1 MIGTTVSHYL
11 VTDRLGGGGMAVV
24 YEAQDVRLP
33 RRVALK
39 FLHDKLANDPM
50 ALTRFKREAAAL
62 SLLNHPNIC
71 TIHEVDA
78 FEGQPFIAMEKLEG
92 RTLRARLTEGPIETA
107 ELVDIAAQIA
117 QALKVAHE
125 KGIVHRDIKPGNIFI
140 TTNGVKVLDFGLAK
154 LVAGTEEEDSA
165 EHTMDGRPVGTVNY
179 MSPECIR
186 QDDLDPR
193 SDLFSLGVVMF
204 EMAAGF
210 APFEGGSIPQTAA
223 NIFDRDPPAL
233 TDVAPH
239 RPGELQSIVE
249 KLMAREPT
257 DRYQTAGALLRDLKA
272 LAIRIDVQAG
282 HPGQAT
288 VASRARMGKVGG
300 PISVVVMPTRVLGDE
315 ADLFLADAI
324 PNAISKQLLKVPG
337 IETKRPPT
345 TGDLER
351 VAGDLDQVAAVYGAT
366 AYVVSLL
373 SISGGRTTLSVQ
385 LVDTAS
391 RSLKWCDEYKG
402 ARKSYTGI
410 VKAAV
415 EGIRCAL
422 QPEREPPPT
431 ATTSGVVNP
440 EAELL
445 LQQGLYHLNLFRN
458 LARPG
463 DFERAETTLRHAA
476 DLEPRRP
483 DAPAALALLH
493 TSRLR
498 TGVSLS
504 QVVPECETWVKRTL
518 DIDRRNS
525 KAWAILCELETMR
538 SELRKAFEHG
548 LKAAAFGAR
557 DAFAHARLASCL
569 MRHSF
574 ELSLLA
580 ASEGARVDP
589 LVLDAPMFAAMS
601 LHQLNR
607 RDEALSLLDVV
618 LEIEPDMLL
627 AQVTKAL
634 LLADAGR
641 TGPALEIM
649 ARLEPIAAK
658 GRLEPQWLAIV
669 RGVAAYH
676 DAARAGDTEPLD
688 RTTEWLAS
696 FARGE
701 NPFPR
706 WELTTSGIARLVA
719 RRSPEL
725 SLALFA
731 HRAKM
736 GIIEPY
742 DHLVAHPDLDSLRG
756 DTRFQRLLH
765 MSRRNF
771 EETVS
776 VARAAQSRAEAPNY
790 IVHALDDLTRRFLL
804 TPVQPS

>member
-39 FLHDKLANDPM
+39 FLHDQLANDAM

-92 RTLRARLTEGPIETA
+92 RTLRARLAEGPIECT

-117 QALKVAHE
+117 QALKAAHE

-154 LVAGTEEEDSA
+154 FGLGTEEQDAED
-165 EHTMDGRPVGTVNY
+165 HTVDGRPVGTANY

-193 SDLFSLGVVMF
+193 SDLFSLGVVIF

-210 APFEGGSIPQTAA
+210 PPFEGGSVAQTVA
-223 NIFDRDPPAL
+223 NVFDQDPPAL
-233 TDVAPH
+233 TEVAS
-239 RPGELQSIVE
+239 RQPGELQSIVQ
-249 KLMAREPT
+249 KLLARDPT

-282 HPGQAT
+282 TPRQAAAGAHASAGARSGQ
-288 VASRARMGKVGG
+288 
-300 PISVVVMPTRVLGDE
+300 ISIVVMPTRVLGEE

-324 PNAISKQLLKVPG
+324 PNAISKRLLKVPG

-351 VAGDLDQVAAVYGAT
+351 VAGDLDQVARVYGAT

-373 SISGGRTTLSVQ
+373 NISGGRFKLSVQ

-391 RSLKWCDEYKG
+391 RGLRWCDEYKG
-402 ARKSYTGI
+402 SRKAYTGI
-410 VKAAV
+410 VKAAA
-415 EGIRCAL
+415 EGIRRAL
-422 QPEREPPPT
+422 QPDREPPPP
-431 ATTSGVVNP
+431 TTSGIINQ

-476 DLEPRRP
+476 DLEPQRP

-493 TSRLR
+493 SARLR
-498 TGVSLS
+498 TGASPS
-504 QVVPECETWVKRTL
+504 QVIPECETWVKRTL
-518 DIDRRNS
+518 EIDQRNS
-525 KAWAILCELETMR
+525 KAWAIRCELEMMR
-538 SELRKAFEHG
+538 SDLRKPFEYG
-548 LKAAAFGAR
+548 LKAAAFGER

-569 MRHSF
+569 MWHSF

-589 LVLDAPMFAAMS
+589 LVLDAPMFAAIS
-601 LHQLNR
+601 LHHLNR
-607 RDEALSLLDVV
+607 RDEALSLIDVV
-618 LEIEPDMLL
+618 LEIEPDMIL
-627 AQVTKAL
+627 AQFTKGL

-658 GRLEPQWLAIV
+658 GRLLPQWLAIFKD
-669 RGVAAYH
+669 VAAYH
-676 DAARAGDTEPLD
+676 DAAQAGDTETLA
-688 RTTEWLAS
+688 RTTQRLAS
-696 FARGE
+696 VARGE
-701 NPFPR
+701 NQFPR
-706 WELTTSGIARLVA
+706 WELTTSGIARLLA

-725 SLALFA
+725 SLELFA
-731 HRAKM
+731 HRSKIGMIA
-736 GIIEPY
+736 PY
-742 DHLVAHPDLDSLRG
+742 DHLVAHPDLDPLRG
-756 DTRFQRLLH
+756 DERFQQLLRA
-765 MSRRNF
+765 SRRNF
-771 EETVS
+771 EETLS
-776 VARAAQSRAEAPNY
+776 VARAAQSRAEAPDY
-790 IVHALDDLTRRFLL
+790 IVHALDDLSRRFQLS
-804 TPVQPS
+804 PV

>member
-39 FLHDKLANDPM
+39 FLHDQLANDPM

-92 RTLRARLTEGPIETA
+92 RTLRTRLAEGPIERS
-107 ELVDIAAQIA
+107 ELIDIAAQIA
-117 QALKVAHE
+117 QALKAAHE

-154 LVAGTEEEDSA
+154 FGLGAEERDAED
-165 EHTMDGRPVGTVNY
+165 HTVDGRPVGTANY

-193 SDLFSLGVVMF
+193 SDLFSLGVVIF

-210 APFEGGSIPQTAA
+210 PPFEGESVAQTVA
-223 NIFDRDPPAL
+223 NVFDQDPPPL
-233 TDVAPH
+233 TEVAPH
-239 RPGELQSIVE
+239 QPDELQSIVQ
-249 KLMAREPT
+249 KLLARDPT

-282 HPGQAT
+282 TRRQAAAGAHARTGARSGQ
-288 VASRARMGKVGG
+288 
-300 PISVVVMPTRVLGDE
+300 ISIVVMPTRVLGDE

-324 PNAISKQLLKVPG
+324 PNAISKRLLKVPG

-351 VAGDLDQVAAVYGAT
+351 VAGDLDQVATVYGAT

-373 SISGGRTTLSVQ
+373 NISGGRFMLSVQ

-391 RSLKWCDEYKG
+391 RSLRWCDEYKG
-402 ARKSYTGI
+402 SRKAYTGI
-410 VKAAV
+410 VKAAA
-415 EGIRCAL
+415 EGIRRAL
-422 QPEREPPPT
+422 QPDEEPPPS
-431 ATTSGVVNP
+431 TTSGVVNP

-463 DFERAETTLRHAA
+463 DFERAETTLRYAA
-476 DLEPRRP
+476 ELEPQRP

-493 TSRLR
+493 SARLR
-498 TGVSLS
+498 TGASPS
-504 QVVPECETWVKRTL
+504 QVIPECERWVKRTL
-518 DIDRRNS
+518 EIDQRNS

-538 SELRKAFEHG
+538 SELRKPFEYG
-548 LKAAAFGAR
+548 LKAAAFGER

-569 MRHSF
+569 MWHSF

-589 LVLDAPMFAAMS
+589 LVLDAPMFAAIS

-607 RDEALSLLDVV
+607 RDEALSLIEVV
-618 LEIEPDMLL
+618 LTIEPEMIL
-627 AQVTKAL
+627 AQFTKGL

-658 GRLEPQWLAIV
+658 DRLQPQWLAILKD
-669 RGVAAYH
+669 VAAYH
-676 DAARAGDTEPLD
+676 DAAQAGDTETLD
-688 RTTEWLAS
+688 RTTQRLAS
-696 FARGE
+696 VARGE

-706 WELTTSGIARLVA
+706 WELTTSGIARLLA

-725 SLALFA
+725 SLELFA
-731 HRAKM
+731 HRALM

-742 DHLVAHPDLDSLRG
+742 DHFVAHPDLDPLRG
-756 DTRFQRLLH
+756 DARFQQVLRK
-765 MSRRNF
+765 SRRNF
-771 EETVS
+771 EETLS
-776 VARAAQSRAEAPNY
+776 VARAAQSRAEAPDY
-790 IVHALDDLTRRFLL
+790 IVHALDDLSRRFQLS
-804 TPVQPS
+804 PV